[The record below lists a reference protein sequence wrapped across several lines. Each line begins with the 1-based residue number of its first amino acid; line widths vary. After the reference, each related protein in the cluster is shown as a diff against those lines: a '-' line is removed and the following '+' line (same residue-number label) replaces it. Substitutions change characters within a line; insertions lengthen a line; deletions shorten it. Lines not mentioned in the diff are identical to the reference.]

1 MHVSH
6 HPQIRLEP
14 LTARRLLMTRLIDRL
29 FLEHPRSA
37 GQGYL
42 EHMRFA
48 HSFGAR
54 MLAGA
59 LAAFVHGIFP
69 RVCETTASDAVRA
82 LHASL
87 PRRDTGSA

>member
-1 MHVSH
+1 
-6 HPQIRLEP
+6 
-14 LTARRLLMTRLIDRL
+14 
-29 FLEHPRSA
+29 
-37 GQGYL
+37 
-42 EHMRFA
+42 MRFA

-69 RVCETTASDAVRA
+69 RVCETKASDAVRA

-87 PRRDTGSA
+87 HRRDTGSA